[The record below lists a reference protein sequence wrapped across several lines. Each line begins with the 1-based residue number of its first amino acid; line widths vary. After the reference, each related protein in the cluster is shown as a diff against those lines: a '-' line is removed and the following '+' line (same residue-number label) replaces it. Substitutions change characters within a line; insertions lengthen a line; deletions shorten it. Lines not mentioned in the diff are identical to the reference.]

1 MDLKQQVISMLFSF
15 FFGLF
20 LGGVYNLNYN
30 LLFKLTNLK
39 KFFFNII
46 FIFDLVLIYFIV
58 IKKINGGII
67 HPYFYLLIILGF
79 IFTFSHSKSFRRF
92 IKVSQL
98 KKKKDKHEEK
108 DKDDETVKKLKQRK
122 VKLMPKSVKK

>member
-30 LLFKLTNLK
+30 MLFKLTNLK
-39 KFFFNII
+39 KLFFNVI

-67 HPYFYLLIILGF
+67 HPYFYLLIILGS
-79 IFTFSHSKSFRRF
+79 ILTFSHSKSFRRF
-92 IKVSQL
+92 IKVPPL
-98 KKKKDKHEEK
+98 KKKKDKNKEN

-122 VKLMPKSVKK
+122 VKTMPKSVKK

>member
-98 KKKKDKHEEK
+98 KKKKDKHKEK